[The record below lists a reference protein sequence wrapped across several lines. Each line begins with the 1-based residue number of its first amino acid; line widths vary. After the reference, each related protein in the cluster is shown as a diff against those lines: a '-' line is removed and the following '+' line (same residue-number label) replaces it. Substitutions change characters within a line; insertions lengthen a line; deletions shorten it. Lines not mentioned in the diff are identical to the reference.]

1 MTKRIVVFGRPPE
14 PGVVKTRLAVAV
26 GPVAAARVYGVLL
39 EHTLR
44 QALATGLP
52 TTLALAEPLVAPA
65 RWQPPLG
72 VELAAQAAGDLGRR
86 MAAAFQVQFSN
97 GSDAVVLVGSD
108 IPLLST
114 TTLRGA
120 AAACERAPVVLGPTV
135 DGGYYLV
142 GQAAP
147 GVDMFTGV
155 PWSTSRTMDS
165 TRACLAALGTPY
177 EELPALRD
185 LDTARDLE
193 AALADAALDPCLGRE
208 LEDAVRGGID
218 RDGG

>member
-1 MTKRIVVFGRPPE
+1 
-14 PGVVKTRLAVAV
+14 
-26 GPVAAARVYGVLL
+26 
-39 EHTLR
+39 
-44 QALATGLP
+44 
-52 TTLALAEPLVAPA
+52 
-65 RWQPPLG
+65 
-72 VELAAQAAGDLGRR
+72 
-86 MAAAFQVQFSN
+86 MADTFRVQFST

-108 IPLLST
+108 IPLLNT

-120 AAACERAPVVLGPTV
+120 ATACGRVPVVLGPTL

-165 TRACLAALGTPY
+165 TRARLAALGTPY
-177 EELPALRD
+177 DELPVLRD

-193 AALADAALDPCLGRE
+193 ATLADATLDPCLGRE
-208 LEDAVRGGID
+208 LEDAVRGGSG
-218 RDGG
+218 RKWG